1 MYSNQFCFLHT
12 PIHQAP
18 VCPHLP
24 FLCLCHYLCLSLSMP
39 TPRPLP
45 MITLLFVP
53 MPVPHAHAYAHV
65 SCPMPLPMPMI
76 YCLSPLLITLP
87 VHMPHCLLLCQCLC
101 LFPCFRLCQCRPY
114 APPFALP
121 MLINEF
127 SRLYG
132 LATCFANSYRL
143 ATVQF
148 ETLLTSYGSS
158 FLLYIN

>member
-1 MYSNQFCFLHT
+1 MYSKTFCSLHT
-12 PIHQAP
+12 PIP
-18 VCPHLP
+18 PSPCLSPCS
-24 FLCLCHYLCLSLSMP
+24 FLRLCHYLCLSLSIH
-39 TPRPLP
+39 TPRLLP
-45 MITLLFVP
+45 MITPLSVP

-65 SCPMPLPMPMI
+65 SCSMPLPMPMI
-76 YCLSPLLITLP
+76 YCLSPLLIILP
-87 VHMPHCLLLCQCLC
+87 VHMPPCLLLCQCLC
-101 LFPCFRLCQCRPY
+101 LCPCFCLCQCLPY
-114 APPFALP
+114 APPFALS

-158 FLLYIN
+158 FLLCIN